1 MGMEELMNCVI
12 CNYPIGLLG
21 ENDGG
26 HNADPVAAGRCC
38 GMCNDTQVIP
48 ARLALARRR
57 DND

>member
-1 MGMEELMNCVI
+1 MEELMNCVI
-12 CNYPIGLLG
+12 CDYPIGLLG

>member
-1 MGMEELMNCVI
+1 MGMEGLMNCVI
-12 CNYPIGLLG
+12 CGGPIKLLG
-21 ENDGG
+21 DTNPG

-38 GMCNDTQVIP
+38 GMCNDTLVIP

>member
-1 MGMEELMNCVI
+1 MNCVI

-38 GMCNDTQVIP
+38 GMCNDTLVIP